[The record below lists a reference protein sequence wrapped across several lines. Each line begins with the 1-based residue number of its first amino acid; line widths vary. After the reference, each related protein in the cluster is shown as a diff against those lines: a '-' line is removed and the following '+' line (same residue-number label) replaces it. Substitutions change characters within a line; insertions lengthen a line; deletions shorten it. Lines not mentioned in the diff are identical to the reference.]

1 MTTTTTDVAQ
11 RQQAA
16 AARLREAAVALKA
29 ELSGIDDERA
39 QLGSQWSLNDT
50 VRHMGL
56 RLATPFEQ
64 MERLMRGDR
73 PDLGPRARRPQHWAN
88 AQLRALEELEQ
99 TAAYAERLSPEQAAS
114 SGLRDGAPLAV
125 IDLLEFLAHHAW
137 EHIEQVREIKARE
150 GL

>member
-1 MTTTTTDVAQ
+1 MTTTNSIAQ
-11 RQQAA
+11 RQRTAVT
-16 AARLREAAVALKA
+16 RLREAAVALKA
-29 ELSGIDDERA
+29 ELAGIDDEKA

-56 RLATPFEQ
+56 RLATPFEA

-73 PDLGPRARRPQHWAN
+73 PDLGTRARRPQHWAN
-88 AQLRALEELEQ
+88 AQLRALEDLEQ
-99 TAAYAERLSPEQAAS
+99 TAAYAERLSPEQAACA
-114 SGLRDGAPLAV
+114 GLRDGEPLAV

-150 GL
+150 SL